1 VGRVLPGSGQ
11 KEKTALSARLEYQ
24 FFKLQ
29 KPSYVTFEGGEIAL
43 HPAVFEEWAR

>member
-1 VGRVLPGSGQ
+1 LPGSGQ

-29 KPSYVTFEGGEIAL
+29 KPS
-43 HPAVFEEWAR
+43 